1 MSAEAVPPKP
11 ETIHIKD
18 DPDPGIATHTNGA
31 ALETTKVKKEE
42 PDDGKVDVDL
52 PDAGQGDMFEDVD
65 APEVVDLTY
74 EGIAEINGVDHFV
87 CEGPLANIA
96 ITVSLLTNGARL
108 QDSPNPKAYDCHSTI
123 EITFRYVSSFFISL
137 QVSWILIGWVRLY

>member
-1 MSAEAVPPKP
+1 MTSNISAKQAVSPKP
-11 ETIHIKD
+11 EPIHIKD
-18 DPDPGIATHTNGA
+18 DPDPGIAPKSNGA
-31 ALETTKVKKEE
+31 VQETVVVKKEE

-87 CEGPLANIA
+87 CEGPLANILLLLVHYWQ
-96 ITVSLLTNGARL
+96 TVQDFKIPQIPKPMIVTRPLKSLFGTSSLLPPTYKLLA
-108 QDSPNPKAYDCHSTI
+108 C
-123 EITFRYVSSFFISL
+123 
-137 QVSWILIGWVRLY
+137 